1 MKVHNK
7 LVDVNNNAITTETL
21 KKNATGETVKG
32 VTVVYAHVDVVN
44 DNGLKLNSDSIE
56 VTREKYPVLIEHS
69 DARVEDVVAYITT
82 DGKPNEQGEFIG
94 VIHFY
99 NTEQGKHAAQLWAD
113 GVYNELS
120 VSYYIRDYEIIDDLA
135 GGEYINVTSALLK
148 EVSIV
153 SVGADR
159 DTHEIKT
166 EDEPANE
173 PDTETE
179 EPADENSTEQ
189 GEVETLE
196 DTEEQNTTEQGEAE
210 ALEDTEEQNT
220 TEEITENEYNK
231 RTDAELNALKLEF
244 FKNMV

>member
-44 DNGLKLNSDSIE
+44 NNGLKLNSDSIE
-56 VTREKYPVLIEHS
+56 VTREKYPVLVEHS

-82 DGKPNEQGEFIG
+82 DGKPNEQGEFVG

-113 GVYNELS
+113 GVFNELS
-120 VSYYIRDYEIIDDLA
+120 ISYYIQDYEIIDDLD
-135 GGEYINVTSALLK
+135 GGEYLNVTRALLK

-166 EDEPANE
+166 EDEPADE

-189 GEVETLE
+189 GEAETLE
-196 DTEEQNTTEQGEAE
+196 DTEEQNTTE
-210 ALEDTEEQNT
+210 DTEEQNT
-220 TEEITENEYNK
+220 TENETQ
-231 RTDAELNALKLEF
+231 TDAELNALKLEF

>member
-1 MKVHNK
+1 MRVYNK

-44 DNGLKLNSDSIE
+44 NNGLKLNSDSIE
-56 VTREKYPVLIEHS
+56 VTREKYPVLVEHS
-69 DARVEDVVAYITT
+69 DSRVEDVVAYITT
-82 DGKPNEQGEFIG
+82 DGKPNENGEFVG

-99 NTEQGKHAAQLWAD
+99 NTEQGKHAAQLWSD

-120 VSYYIRDYEIIDDLA
+120 VSYYIQDYEIIDDLD
-135 GGEYINVTSALLK
+135 GGEYINVKSALLK

-166 EDEPANE
+166 EDKPTDE
-173 PDTETE
+173 PDTETD
-179 EPADENSTEQ
+179 EPEGENSTEHC
-189 GEVETLE
+189 EAETVE
-196 DTEEQNTTEQGEAE
+196 DTEEQNTTEDTAE
-210 ALEDTEEQNT
+210 EIL
-220 TEEITENEYNK
+220 EEITENENQT
-231 RTDAELNALKLEF
+231 RTEAELNALKLEF
-244 FKNMV
+244 FKNII

>member
-44 DNGLKLNSDSIE
+44 NNGLKLNSDSIE
-56 VTREKYPVLIEHS
+56 VTREKYPVLVEHS

-82 DGKPNEQGEFIG
+82 DGKPNKQGEFIG

-120 VSYYIRDYEIIDDLA
+120 VSYYIQDCEIIDDLD
-135 GGEYINVTSALLK
+135 GGEYINVKSALLK

-166 EDEPANE
+166 DDEPTDE
-173 PDTETE
+173 PDTETD
-179 EPADENSTEQ
+179 EPDTETDEPEGDNSTEQ
-189 GEVETLE
+189 GEAETVE
-196 DTEEQNTTEQGEAE
+196 DTEEQNTTEDMTKEI
-210 ALEDTEEQNT
+210 L
-220 TEEITENEYNK
+220 EEITENEDNT

>member
-21 KKNATGETVKG
+21 KKNAIGETVKG

-56 VTREKYPVLIEHS
+56 VTREKYPVLVEHS

-82 DGKPNEQGEFIG
+82 DGKPNEQGEFVG

-113 GVYNELS
+113 GVFDELS
-120 VSYYIRDYEIIDDLA
+120 VSYYIQDYEIIDDLD
-135 GGEYINVTSALLK
+135 GEEYINVKSARLK

-159 DTHEIKT
+159 DTHEIKP
-166 EDEPANE
+166 EDE

-179 EPADENSTEQ
+179 EPDGENSTEQ
-189 GEVETLE
+189 GEAETVE
-196 DTEEQNTTEQGEAE
+196 DTEEQNTTE
-210 ALEDTEEQNT
+210 
-220 TEEITENEYNK
+220 
-231 RTDAELNALKLEF
+231 AELNALKLEF

>member
-7 LVDVNNNAITTETL
+7 LVDVNNNSITTETL

-44 DNGLKLNSDSIE
+44 NNGLKLNSDSIE
-56 VTREKYPVLIEHS
+56 VTREKYPVLVEHS

-82 DGKPNEQGEFIG
+82 DGKPNESGEFVG

-120 VSYYIRDYEIIDDLA
+120 VSYYVQDYEIIDDLD
-135 GGEYINVTSALLK
+135 GGEYLNVKSALLK

-166 EDEPANE
+166 DDEPTDE
-173 PDTETE
+173 PDTEPD
-179 EPADENSTEQ
+179 EPDGENSTEQ
-189 GEVETLE
+189 GEAETVE
-196 DTEEQNTTEQGEAE
+196 DTEEQNTTE
-210 ALEDTEEQNT
+210 DTTEEIL
-220 TEEITENEYNK
+220 EEITENEN
-231 RTDAELNALKLEF
+231 RTEAELNALKLEF
-244 FKNMV
+244 FKNII

>member
-1 MKVHNK
+1 MKVYNK

-44 DNGLKLNSDSIE
+44 NNGLKLNSDSIE
-56 VTREKYPVLIEHS
+56 VTREKYPVLVEHS

-82 DGKPNEQGEFIG
+82 DGKPNEQGEFVG

-120 VSYYIRDYEIIDDLA
+120 VSYYIQDCEIIDDLD
-135 GGEYINVTSALLK
+135 GGEYINVKSALLK

-166 EDEPANE
+166 EDEPTDE
-173 PDTETE
+173 QDTETE

-189 GEVETLE
+189 SEAETVE
-196 DTEEQNTTEQGEAE
+196 DTEEQNTTE
-210 ALEDTEEQNT
+210 DTTEEIL
-220 TEEITENEYNK
+220 EEITENEDEK

>member
-21 KKNATGETVKG
+21 KKNTNGETVKG
-32 VTVVYAHVDVVN
+32 VTVVFAHVGVVN
-44 DNGLKLNSDSIE
+44 NNGLKLNNDSIE
-56 VTREKYPVLIEHS
+56 VTREKYPVLVEHS
-69 DARVEDVVAYITT
+69 DSRVEDVVAYITT
-82 DGKPNEQGEFIG
+82 DGKPNENGEFVG

-120 VSYYIRDYEIIDDLA
+120 VSYYIQDYEIIDDLD
-135 GGEYINVTSALLK
+135 GGEYINVKSALLK

-166 EDEPANE
+166 EDEPADE
-173 PDTETE
+173 SDTETD
-179 EPADENSTEQ
+179 EPEGENSTEQ
-189 GEVETLE
+189 GEAETVE
-196 DTEEQNTTEQGEAE
+196 DTEEQNATEETTEEI
-210 ALEDTEEQNT
+210 L
-220 TEEITENEYNK
+220 EEITENEDNK
-231 RTDAELNALKLEF
+231 RTEAELNALKLEF

>member
-32 VTVVYAHVDVVN
+32 VAVVYAHVDIVN
-44 DNGLKLNSDSIE
+44 NNGLKLNSDSIE

-82 DGKPNEQGEFIG
+82 DGKPNERGEFVG
-94 VIHFY
+94 LIHFY
-99 NTEQGKHAAQLWAD
+99 NTEQGKHAAQLWSD

-120 VSYYIRDYEIIDDLA
+120 VSYYIQDYEIIDDLD

-166 EDEPANE
+166 EDEP
-173 PDTETE
+173 TG
-179 EPADENSTEQ
+179 ENSTEQ
-189 GEVETLE
+189 GEAETVE
-196 DTEEQNTTEQGEAE
+196 DIEEQNTTE
-210 ALEDTEEQNT
+210 DTTEEIL
-220 TEEITENEYNK
+220 EEITENEN
-231 RTDAELNALKLEF
+231 RTEAELNALKLEF
-244 FKNMV
+244 FKNII

>member
-44 DNGLKLNSDSIE
+44 NNGLKLNNDSIE
-56 VTREKYPVLIEHS
+56 VTREKYPVLVEHS

-82 DGKPNEQGEFIG
+82 DGKPNEQGEFVG

-120 VSYYIRDYEIIDDLA
+120 VSYYIQDYEIIDDLD
-135 GGEYINVTSALLK
+135 GGEYINVKSALLK

-166 EDEPANE
+166 EDEPTDE
-173 PDTETE
+173 PDTETD
-179 EPADENSTEQ
+179 EPEGENSTEQ
-189 GEVETLE
+189 GEAETVE
-196 DTEEQNTTEQGEAE
+196 DTEEQNTTE
-210 ALEDTEEQNT
+210 DTTEEIL
-220 TEEITENEYNK
+220 EEITENEN
-231 RTDAELNALKLEF
+231 RTEAELNALKLEF
-244 FKNMV
+244 FKNIF

>member
-1 MKVHNK
+1 MRVYNK

-44 DNGLKLNSDSIE
+44 NNGLKLNNDSIE
-56 VTREKYPVLIEHS
+56 VTREKYPVLVEHS
-69 DARVEDVVAYITT
+69 DSRVEDVVAYITT
-82 DGKPNEQGEFIG
+82 DGKPNERGEFVG

-120 VSYYIRDYEIIDDLA
+120 VSYYIQDYEVIDDLD
-135 GGEYINVTSALLK
+135 GGEYINVKSALLK

-166 EDEPANE
+166 EDEPTDE
-173 PDTETE
+173 PDTETD
-179 EPADENSTEQ
+179 EPEGENSTEQ
-189 GEVETLE
+189 GEAETVE
-196 DTEEQNTTEQGEAE
+196 DTEEQNTTE
-210 ALEDTEEQNT
+210 DTTEEIL
-220 TEEITENEYNK
+220 EEITENEN
-231 RTDAELNALKLEF
+231 RTEAELNALKLEF
-244 FKNMV
+244 FKNIF

>member
-1 MKVHNK
+1 MRVYNK

-21 KKNATGETVKG
+21 KKNANGETVKG
-32 VTVVYAHVDVVN
+32 VTVVFAHVGVVN
-44 DNGLKLNSDSIE
+44 NNGLKLNNDSIE
-56 VTREKYPVLIEHS
+56 VTREKYPVLVEHS
-69 DARVEDVVAYITT
+69 DSRVEDVVAYITT
-82 DGKPNEQGEFIG
+82 DGKPNENGEFVG

-120 VSYYIRDYEIIDDLA
+120 VSYYIQDCEVIDDLD
-135 GGEYINVTSALLK
+135 GGEYINVKSALLK

-166 EDEPANE
+166 DEEDAPDEQPE
-173 PDTETE
+173 DDTEDNTTE
-179 EPADENSTEQ
+179 A
-189 GEVETLE
+189 GESETVE
-196 DTEEQNTTEQGEAE
+196 DTEEQNATEETTEEI
-210 ALEDTEEQNT
+210 L
-220 TEEITENEYNK
+220 EEITENEDNK
-231 RTDAELNALKLEF
+231 RTEAELNALKLEF

>member
-44 DNGLKLNSDSIE
+44 NNGLKLNSDSIE
-56 VTREKYPVLIEHS
+56 VTREKYPVLVEHS

-82 DGKPNEQGEFIG
+82 DGKPNEQGEFVG

-113 GVYNELS
+113 GVFNELS
-120 VSYYIRDYEIIDDLA
+120 VSYYIQDYEIIDDLD
-135 GGEYINVTSALLK
+135 GGEYINVTRALLK

-166 EDEPANE
+166 EDEPADE
-173 PDTETE
+173 PDTETD

-196 DTEEQNTTEQGEAE
+196 DTEEQNTT
-210 ALEDTEEQNT
+210 
-220 TEEITENEYNK
+220 
-231 RTDAELNALKLEF
+231 DAELNALKLEF

>member
-32 VTVVYAHVDVVN
+32 VAVVYAHVDIVN
-44 DNGLKLNSDSIE
+44 NNGLKLNSDSIE
-56 VTREKYPVLIEHS
+56 VTREKYPVLVEHS

-82 DGKPNEQGEFIG
+82 DGKPNDRGEFVG
-94 VIHFY
+94 LIHFY

-120 VSYYIRDYEIIDDLA
+120 VSYYIQDYEIIDDLD

-166 EDEPANE
+166 EDEPTG
-173 PDTETE
+173 D
-179 EPADENSTEQ
+179 NSTEQ
-189 GEVETLE
+189 GEAETVE
-196 DTEEQNTTEQGEAE
+196 DIEEQNTTE
-210 ALEDTEEQNT
+210 DTTEEIL
-220 TEEITENEYNK
+220 EEITENEN
-231 RTDAELNALKLEF
+231 RTEAELNALKLKF
-244 FKNMV
+244 FKNII

>member
-32 VTVVYAHVDVVN
+32 VAVVYAHVDIVN
-44 DNGLKLNSDSIE
+44 NNGLKLNSDSIE
-56 VTREKYPVLIEHS
+56 VTREKYPVLVEHS

-82 DGKPNEQGEFIG
+82 DGKPNERGEFVG
-94 VIHFY
+94 LIHFY

-120 VSYYIRDYEIIDDLA
+120 VSYYIQDYEIIDDLD
-135 GGEYINVTSALLK
+135 GGEYINVKSALLK

-166 EDEPANE
+166 
-173 PDTETE
+173 DTETD
-179 EPADENSTEQ
+179 EPEGENSTEQ
-189 GEVETLE
+189 GEAETVE
-196 DTEEQNTTEQGEAE
+196 DIEEQNTTE
-210 ALEDTEEQNT
+210 DTTEEIL
-220 TEEITENEYNK
+220 EEITENEN
-231 RTDAELNALKLEF
+231 RTEAELNALKLEF
-244 FKNMV
+244 FKNII

>member
-44 DNGLKLNSDSIE
+44 NNGLKLNSDSIE
-56 VTREKYPVLIEHS
+56 VTREKYPVLVEHS

-82 DGKPNEQGEFIG
+82 DGKPNEQGEFVG

-113 GVYNELS
+113 GVFNELS
-120 VSYYIRDYEIIDDLA
+120 VSYYIQDYEIIDDLD
-135 GGEYINVTSALLK
+135 GGEYINVTRALLK

-166 EDEPANE
+166 EDEPADE
-173 PDTETE
+173 PDTETD

-189 GEVETLE
+189 GEAETLE
-196 DTEEQNTTEQGEAE
+196 DTEEQNT
-210 ALEDTEEQNT
+210 
-220 TEEITENEYNK
+220 
-231 RTDAELNALKLEF
+231 TDAELNALKLEF

>member
-1 MKVHNK
+1 MRVYNK

-44 DNGLKLNSDSIE
+44 NNGLKLNSDSIE
-56 VTREKYPVLIEHS
+56 VTREKYPVLVEHS
-69 DARVEDVVAYITT
+69 DSRVEDVVAYITT
-82 DGKPNEQGEFIG
+82 DGKPNENGEFVG

-99 NTEQGKHAAQLWAD
+99 NTDQGKHAAQLWSD

-120 VSYYIRDYEIIDDLA
+120 VSYYIQDYEIIDDLD
-135 GGEYINVTSALLK
+135 GGEYINVKSALLK

-166 EDEPANE
+166 EDKPTDE
-173 PDTETE
+173 PDTETD
-179 EPADENSTEQ
+179 EPEGENSTEHC
-189 GEVETLE
+189 EAETVE
-196 DTEEQNTTEQGEAE
+196 DTEDQNTTEDTAE
-210 ALEDTEEQNT
+210 EIL
-220 TEEITENEYNK
+220 EEITENENQT
-231 RTDAELNALKLEF
+231 RTEAELNALKLEF
-244 FKNMV
+244 FKNII

>member
-1 MKVHNK
+1 MRVHNQ

-44 DNGLKLNSDSIE
+44 NNGLKLNSDSIE
-56 VTREKYPVLIEHS
+56 VTREKYPVLVEHS
-69 DARVEDVVAYITT
+69 DSRVEDVVAYITT
-82 DGKPNEQGEFIG
+82 DGKPNENGEFVG

-120 VSYYIRDYEIIDDLA
+120 VSYYIQDYEVIDDLD
-135 GGEYINVTSALLK
+135 GGEYINVKSALLK

-166 EDEPANE
+166 EDKPTDE
-173 PDTETE
+173 PDTETD
-179 EPADENSTEQ
+179 EPEGENSTEHC
-189 GEVETLE
+189 EAETVE
-196 DTEEQNTTEQGEAE
+196 DTEEQNTTEDTAE
-210 ALEDTEEQNT
+210 EIL
-220 TEEITENEYNK
+220 EEITENENQT
-231 RTDAELNALKLEF
+231 RTEAELNALKLEF
-244 FKNMV
+244 FKNII

>member
-21 KKNATGETVKG
+21 KKNAIGETVKG

-56 VTREKYPVLIEHS
+56 VTREKYPVLVEHS

-82 DGKPNEQGEFIG
+82 DGKPNEQGEFVG

-113 GVYNELS
+113 GVFDELS
-120 VSYYIRDYEIIDDLA
+120 VSYYIQDYEIIDDLD
-135 GGEYINVTSALLK
+135 GEEYINVKSARLK

-159 DTHEIKT
+159 DTHEIET
-166 EDEPANE
+166 EDE

-179 EPADENSTEQ
+179 EPDGENSTEQ
-189 GEVETLE
+189 GEAETVE
-196 DTEEQNTTEQGEAE
+196 DTEEQNTTE
-210 ALEDTEEQNT
+210 
-220 TEEITENEYNK
+220 
-231 RTDAELNALKLEF
+231 AELNALKLEF

>member
-1 MKVHNK
+1 MKVYNK

-44 DNGLKLNSDSIE
+44 NNGLKLNSDSIE
-56 VTREKYPVLIEHS
+56 VTREKYPVLVEHS

-82 DGKPNEQGEFIG
+82 DGKPNKQGEFVG

-120 VSYYIRDYEIIDDLA
+120 VSYYIQDCEIIDDLD
-135 GGEYINVTSALLK
+135 GGEYINVKSALLK

-166 EDEPANE
+166 DDEPTDE
-173 PDTETE
+173 PDTETD
-179 EPADENSTEQ
+179 EPDTETDEPEGDNSTEQ
-189 GEVETLE
+189 GEAETVE
-196 DTEEQNTTEQGEAE
+196 DTEEQNTTE
-210 ALEDTEEQNT
+210 DTTKEIL
-220 TEEITENEYNK
+220 EEITENEDNT

>member
-1 MKVHNK
+1 MRVHNQ

-44 DNGLKLNSDSIE
+44 NNGLKLNSDSIE
-56 VTREKYPVLIEHS
+56 VTREKYPVLVEHS
-69 DARVEDVVAYITT
+69 DSRVEDVVAYITT
-82 DGKPNEQGEFIG
+82 DGKPNENGEFVG

-120 VSYYIRDYEIIDDLA
+120 VSYYIQDYEIIDDLD
-135 GGEYINVTSALLK
+135 GGEYINVKSALLK

-166 EDEPANE
+166 EDKPTDE
-173 PDTETE
+173 PDTETD
-179 EPADENSTEQ
+179 EPEGENSTEHC
-189 GEVETLE
+189 EAETVE
-196 DTEEQNTTEQGEAE
+196 DTEEQNTTEDTAE
-210 ALEDTEEQNT
+210 EIL
-220 TEEITENEYNK
+220 EEITENENQT
-231 RTDAELNALKLEF
+231 RTEAELNALKLEF
-244 FKNMV
+244 FKNII

>member
-44 DNGLKLNSDSIE
+44 NNGLKLNSDSIE
-56 VTREKYPVLIEHS
+56 VTREKYPVLVEHS

-82 DGKPNEQGEFIG
+82 DGKPNEQGEFVG

-113 GVYNELS
+113 GVFNELS
-120 VSYYIRDYEIIDDLA
+120 VSYYIQDYEIIDDLD
-135 GGEYINVTSALLK
+135 GGDYINVIRALLK

-159 DTHEIKT
+159 DTHEIET
-166 EDEPANE
+166 EDEPADE
-173 PDTETE
+173 PDTETD

-189 GEVETLE
+189 GEAETLE
-196 DTEEQNTTEQGEAE
+196 DTEEQNTTE
-210 ALEDTEEQNT
+210 DTTEEVL
-220 TEEITENEYNK
+220 EEITENETL
-231 RTDAELNALKLEF
+231 TDAELNALKLEF

>member
-56 VTREKYPVLIEHS
+56 VTREKYPVLVEHS

-82 DGKPNEQGEFIG
+82 DGKPNEQGEFVG

-113 GVYNELS
+113 GVFDELS
-120 VSYYIRDYEIIDDLA
+120 VSYYIQDYEIIDDLD
-135 GGEYINVTSALLK
+135 GEEYINVKSARLK

-159 DTHEIKT
+159 DTHEIET
-166 EDEPANE
+166 EDE

-179 EPADENSTEQ
+179 EPDGENSTEQ
-189 GEVETLE
+189 GEAETVE
-196 DTEEQNTTEQGEAE
+196 DTEEQNTTE
-210 ALEDTEEQNT
+210 
-220 TEEITENEYNK
+220 
-231 RTDAELNALKLEF
+231 AELNALKLEF
-244 FKNMV
+244 FKNIF

>member
-1 MKVHNK
+1 MKVYNK

-32 VTVVYAHVDVVN
+32 VAVVYAHVDVVN
-44 DNGLKLNSDSIE
+44 NNGLKLNSDSIE
-56 VTREKYPVLIEHS
+56 VTREKYPVLVEHS

-82 DGKPNEQGEFIG
+82 NGKPNERGEFVG

-120 VSYYIRDYEIIDDLA
+120 VSYYIQDYEIIDDLD
-135 GGEYINVTSALLK
+135 GGEYINVKRALLK

-166 EDEPANE
+166 DDEPTDE

-189 GEVETLE
+189 GEAETVE
-196 DTEEQNTTEQGEAE
+196 DTEEQNTTE
-210 ALEDTEEQNT
+210 DTTEEII
-220 TEEITENEYNK
+220 EEITENEN
-231 RTDAELNALKLEF
+231 RTRTEAELNALKLEF
-244 FKNMV
+244 FKNIF

>member
-56 VTREKYPVLIEHS
+56 VTREKYPVLVEHS

-82 DGKPNEQGEFIG
+82 DGKPNEQGEFVG

-113 GVYNELS
+113 GVFNELS
-120 VSYYIRDYEIIDDLA
+120 VSYYIQDYEIIDDLD
-135 GGEYINVTSALLK
+135 GGDYINVKSALLK

-166 EDEPANE
+166 EDEPTDE

-179 EPADENSTEQ
+179 EPEGENSTEQ
-189 GEVETLE
+189 GEAETVE
-196 DTEEQNTTEQGEAE
+196 DTEEQNTTE
-210 ALEDTEEQNT
+210 DTTEEIL
-220 TEEITENEYNK
+220 EEITENEN
-231 RTDAELNALKLEF
+231 RTEAELNALKLEF
-244 FKNMV
+244 FKNIV

>member
-1 MKVHNK
+1 MKVYNK

-44 DNGLKLNSDSIE
+44 NNGLKLNSDSID
-56 VTREKYPVLIEHS
+56 VTREKYPVLVEHS

-82 DGKPNEQGEFIG
+82 DGKPNERGEFVG

-120 VSYYIRDYEIIDDLA
+120 VSYFIQDYEIIDDLD
-135 GGEYINVTSALLK
+135 GGEYINVKSALLK

-159 DTHEIKT
+159 DTYEIKT
-166 EDEPANE
+166 EDEPTDE
-173 PDTETE
+173 PNTETD
-179 EPADENSTEQ
+179 EPEGENSTEQ
-189 GEVETLE
+189 GEAETVE
-196 DTEEQNTTEQGEAE
+196 DTEEQNTTE
-210 ALEDTEEQNT
+210 DTTEEIL
-220 TEEITENEYNK
+220 EEITENEN
-231 RTDAELNALKLEF
+231 RTEAELNALKLEF
-244 FKNMV
+244 FKNIF

>member
-1 MKVHNK
+1 MRVYNK

-44 DNGLKLNSDSIE
+44 NNGLKLNSESIE
-56 VTREKYPVLIEHS
+56 VTREKYPVLVEHS
-69 DARVEDVVAYITT
+69 DSRVEDVVAYITT
-82 DGKPNEQGEFIG
+82 DGKPNENGEFVG

-120 VSYYIRDYEIIDDLA
+120 VSYYIQDYEIIDDLD
-135 GGEYINVTSALLK
+135 GGEYINVKSALLK

-166 EDEPANE
+166 EDKPTDE
-173 PDTETE
+173 PDTETD
-179 EPADENSTEQ
+179 EPEGENSTEHC
-189 GEVETLE
+189 EAETVE
-196 DTEEQNTTEQGEAE
+196 DTEEQNTTEDTAE
-210 ALEDTEEQNT
+210 EIL
-220 TEEITENEYNK
+220 EEITENENQT
-231 RTDAELNALKLEF
+231 RTEAELNELKLEF
-244 FKNMV
+244 FKNII

>member
-1 MKVHNK
+1 MRVYNK

-44 DNGLKLNSDSIE
+44 NNGLKLNNDSIE
-56 VTREKYPVLIEHS
+56 VTREKYPVLVEHS
-69 DARVEDVVAYITT
+69 DSRVEDVVAYITT
-82 DGKPNEQGEFIG
+82 DGKPNEQGEFVG

-120 VSYYIRDYEIIDDLA
+120 VSYYIQDYEVIDDLD
-135 GGEYINVTSALLK
+135 GGEYINVKSALLK

-166 EDEPANE
+166 EDEPTDE
-173 PDTETE
+173 PDTETD
-179 EPADENSTEQ
+179 EPEGENSTEQ
-189 GEVETLE
+189 GEAETVE
-196 DTEEQNTTEQGEAE
+196 DTEEQNTTE
-210 ALEDTEEQNT
+210 DTTEEIL
-220 TEEITENEYNK
+220 EEITENEN
-231 RTDAELNALKLEF
+231 RTEAELNALKLEF
-244 FKNMV
+244 FKNIF

>member
-44 DNGLKLNSDSIE
+44 NNGLKLNSDSIE

-82 DGKPNEQGEFIG
+82 DGKPNEQGEFLG

-113 GVYNELS
+113 GVFNELS
-120 VSYYIRDYEIIDDLA
+120 VSYYIKDYEIIDDLD
-135 GGEYINVTSALLK
+135 GGDYINVKSALLK

-166 EDEPANE
+166 EDEPTDE

-179 EPADENSTEQ
+179 EPEGDNSTEQ
-189 GEVETLE
+189 GEAETVE
-196 DTEEQNTTEQGEAE
+196 DTEEQNTTE
-210 ALEDTEEQNT
+210 DTTEEIL
-220 TEEITENEYNK
+220 EEITENEN
-231 RTDAELNALKLEF
+231 RTEAELNALKLEF
-244 FKNMV
+244 FKNIV

>member
-1 MKVHNK
+1 MRVYNK
-7 LVDVNNNAITTETL
+7 FVDVNNNAITTETL
-21 KKNATGETVKG
+21 KKNANGETVKG
-32 VTVVYAHVDVVN
+32 VTVVFAHVGVVN
-44 DNGLKLNSDSIE
+44 NNGLKLNNDSIE
-56 VTREKYPVLIEHS
+56 VTREKYPVLVEHS
-69 DARVEDVVAYITT
+69 DSRVEDVVAYITT
-82 DGKPNEQGEFIG
+82 DGKPNENGEFVG

-120 VSYYIRDYEIIDDLA
+120 VSYYIQDYEVIDDLD

-166 EDEPANE
+166 EDEPADE
-173 PDTETE
+173 PDTETD
-179 EPADENSTEQ
+179 EPDGENSTEQ
-189 GEVETLE
+189 GEAETVE
-196 DTEEQNTTEQGEAE
+196 DTEEQNATEETTEEI
-210 ALEDTEEQNT
+210 L
-220 TEEITENEYNK
+220 EEITENEDNK
-231 RTDAELNALKLEF
+231 RTEAELNALKLEF

>member
-44 DNGLKLNSDSIE
+44 NNGLKLNSDSIE
-56 VTREKYPVLIEHS
+56 VTREKYPVLVEHS

-82 DGKPNEQGEFIG
+82 DGKPNEQGEFVG

-120 VSYYIRDYEIIDDLA
+120 VSYYIRDYEIIDDLD

-166 EDEPANE
+166 EDEPADE
-173 PDTETE
+173 PDTETD
-179 EPADENSTEQ
+179 EPEGENS
-189 GEVETLE
+189 
-196 DTEEQNTTEQGEAE
+196 TEQGEAE
-210 ALEDTEEQNT
+210 ALEDTEEQNATEET
-220 TEEITENEYNK
+220 TEEITENEDEK

>member
-32 VTVVYAHVDVVN
+32 VTVVYAHVDAVN
-44 DNGLKLNSDSIE
+44 NNGLKLNSDSIE
-56 VTREKYPVLIEHS
+56 VTREKYPVLVEHS

-82 DGKPNEQGEFIG
+82 DGKPNEQGEFVG

-113 GVYNELS
+113 GVFNELS
-120 VSYYIRDYEIIDDLA
+120 VSYYIRDYEIIDDLD

-166 EDEPANE
+166 EDEPADE

-189 GEVETLE
+189 GEAETLE
-196 DTEEQNTTEQGEAE
+196 DTEEQNTTE
-210 ALEDTEEQNT
+210 DTTEEIL
-220 TEEITENEYNK
+220 EEITENEDEK
-231 RTDAELNALKLEF
+231 RTEAELNALKLEF

>member
-1 MKVHNK
+1 MRGEQMKVHNK

-44 DNGLKLNSDSIE
+44 NNGLKLNSDSIE
-56 VTREKYPVLIEHS
+56 VTREKYPVLVEHS

-82 DGKPNEQGEFIG
+82 DGKPNESGEFVG

-120 VSYYIRDYEIIDDLA
+120 VSYYIQDYEVIDDLD
-135 GGEYINVTSALLK
+135 GGEYINVKSALLK

-166 EDEPANE
+166 DDEPTDE
-173 PDTETE
+173 PDG
-179 EPADENSTEQ
+179 ENSTEQ
-189 GEVETLE
+189 GEAETVE
-196 DTEEQNTTEQGEAE
+196 DTEEQNTTE
-210 ALEDTEEQNT
+210 DTTEEIL
-220 TEEITENEYNK
+220 EEITENEN
-231 RTDAELNALKLEF
+231 RTEAELNALKLEF
-244 FKNMV
+244 FKNII

>member
-32 VTVVYAHVDVVN
+32 VAVVYAHVDIVN
-44 DNGLKLNSDSIE
+44 NNGLKLNSDSIE
-56 VTREKYPVLIEHS
+56 VTREKYPVLVEHS

-82 DGKPNEQGEFIG
+82 DGKPNDRGEFVG
-94 VIHFY
+94 LIHFY

-120 VSYYIRDYEIIDDLA
+120 VSYYIQDYEIIDDLD
-135 GGEYINVTSALLK
+135 GGEYINVKSALLK

-166 EDEPANE
+166 
-173 PDTETE
+173 DTETD
-179 EPADENSTEQ
+179 EPEGENSTEQ
-189 GEVETLE
+189 GEAETVE
-196 DTEEQNTTEQGEAE
+196 DIEEQNTTE
-210 ALEDTEEQNT
+210 DTTEEIL
-220 TEEITENEYNK
+220 EEITENEN
-231 RTDAELNALKLEF
+231 RTEAELNALKLKF
-244 FKNMV
+244 FKNII

>member
-32 VTVVYAHVDVVN
+32 VTVVYAHVNVVN
-44 DNGLKLNSDSIE
+44 NNGLKLNNDSIE
-56 VTREKYPVLIEHS
+56 VTREKYPVLVEHS

-82 DGKPNEQGEFIG
+82 DGKPNELGEFVG

-120 VSYYIRDYEIIDDLA
+120 VSYYIQDYEIIDDLD
-135 GGEYINVTSALLK
+135 GGEYINVKSALLK

-166 EDEPANE
+166 EDEPTDE
-173 PDTETE
+173 PDTETD
-179 EPADENSTEQ
+179 EPEGENSTEQ
-189 GEVETLE
+189 GEAETVE
-196 DTEEQNTTEQGEAE
+196 DTEEQNTTE
-210 ALEDTEEQNT
+210 DTTEEIL
-220 TEEITENEYNK
+220 EEITENEN
-231 RTDAELNALKLEF
+231 RTEAELNALKLEF
-244 FKNMV
+244 FKNIF